1 VEVVATAVVDV
12 AAAVGAAAA
21 VDVVAK
27 GNRMNPGMNK
37 LTLVSIGVC
46 AAIALGATHVAAADR
61 ATEQVAPTQA
71 KAAAQTQASYASPQ
85 QAALA
90 LYAAIKSHDVKSI
103 YKVLGPGS
111 ANLIYTGDDVA
122 DQLMHDKFVA
132 AYDKS
137 LKIEMDGV
145 TKATLVLGDNEW
157 PFPFPLVKGSKG
169 WQFDAKA
176 GAEELV
182 NRHVGENEL
191 FTIRFCLAFGDA
203 QREYAEQDR
212 NGNGLLEYAQRFRS
226 GEGKKDGLYWP
237 SKQGEP
243 DSPFGPLVSSAVN
256 EGYSVASPNP
266 SPFHG
271 YYYRILT
278 AQGTHAPGGSYD
290 YLVNGNMI
298 GGFALIA
305 YPSRWGA
312 SGVMTFMCSHEGS
325 VYQKDLGAD
334 TSEIASK
341 VTRFDPD
348 AGWTRVEQ

>member
-1 VEVVATAVVDV
+1 
-12 AAAVGAAAA
+12 
-21 VDVVAK
+21 
-27 GNRMNPGMNK
+27 MNK
-37 LTLVSIGVC
+37 RTLVSFSVGV
-46 AAIALGATHVAAADR
+46 AITLGTTHLAAADR
-61 ATEQVAPTQA
+61 ATEQLAPTQA
-71 KAAAQTQASYASPQ
+71 KAAAQIQASYASPQ
-85 QAALA
+85 QAAKA
-90 LYAAIKSHDVKSI
+90 LFEAIKSHDVKSI

-111 ANLIYTGDDVA
+111 ANLIYTGDEVA
-122 DQLMHDKFVA
+122 DQVMHDKFVA
-132 AYDKS
+132 AYEQS
-137 LKIEMDGV
+137 LKIEMDSD
-145 TKATLVLGDNEW
+145 TKATLVLGNNEW

-182 NRHVGENEL
+182 NRRVGENEL

-212 NGNGLLEYAQRFRS
+212 NGDGLLEYAQRFRS
-226 GEGKKDGLYWP
+226 SEGKQDGLYWP

-243 DSPFGPLVSSAVN
+243 DSPFGPLVSSGFT
-256 EGYSVASPNP
+256 EGYTAKGAAPL
-266 SPFHG
+266 PFHG

-278 AQGTHAPGGSYD
+278 AQGKDAPGGSYD

-334 TSEIASK
+334 TPEIAGK
-341 VTRFDPD
+341 ITRFDPG

>member
-1 VEVVATAVVDV
+1 
-12 AAAVGAAAA
+12 
-21 VDVVAK
+21 
-27 GNRMNPGMNK
+27 MNK
-37 LTLVSIGVC
+37 RTLVSFSVGV
-46 AAIALGATHVAAADR
+46 AITLGTTHLAAADR
-61 ATEQVAPTQA
+61 ATEQLAPTQA
-71 KAAAQTQASYASPQ
+71 KAAAQIQASYASPQ
-85 QAALA
+85 QAAKA
-90 LYAAIKSHDVKSI
+90 LFEAIKSHDVKSI

-111 ANLIYTGDDVA
+111 ANLIYTGDEVA
-122 DQLMHDKFVA
+122 DQVMHDKFVA
-132 AYDKS
+132 AYEQS
-137 LKIEMDGV
+137 LKIEMDSD
-145 TKATLVLGDNEW
+145 TKATLVLGNNEW

-182 NRHVGENEL
+182 NRRVGENEL

-212 NGNGLLEYAQRFRS
+212 NGDGLLEYAQRFRS
-226 GEGKKDGLYWP
+226 NEGKQDGLYWP

-243 DSPFGPLVSSAVN
+243 DSPFGPLVSSAVT
-256 EGYSVASPNP
+256 EGYTAERSTPL
-266 SPFHG
+266 PFHG

-278 AQGTHAPGGSYD
+278 AQGKDAPGGAYD
-290 YLVNGNMI
+290 YLVNGHMI

-312 SGVMTFMCSHEGS
+312 SGVMTFMCSHEGT

-334 TSEIASK
+334 TPEIAGK
-341 VTRFDPD
+341 ITRFDPG

>member
-1 VEVVATAVVDV
+1 VVATAVVDV
-12 AAAVGAAAA
+12 AVVVVAAAA
-21 VDVVAK
+21 ADVVAK
-27 GNRMNPGMNK
+27 GNRMKPEMNK
-37 LTLVSIGVC
+37 RTLVSSEVGVE
-46 AAIALGATHVAAADR
+46 IALGATHLAAAAADR
-61 ATEQVAPTQA
+61 PTVQTAPTEA
-71 KAAAQTQASYASPQ
+71 KAAAQPQASYTSPQ
-85 QAALA
+85 QAAKA
-90 LYAAIKSHDVKSI
+90 LFEVIASHDVKSI

-122 DQLMHDKFVA
+122 DQMMHDKFIA
-132 AYDKS
+132 AYEQS
-137 LKIEMDGV
+137 LKIEMDGD
-145 TKATLVLGDNEW
+145 TRATLVLGDNEW
-157 PFPFPLVKGSKG
+157 PFPFPLVKESKG

-182 NRHVGENEL
+182 NRRVGENEL

-212 NGNGLLEYAQRFRS
+212 NGDGLLEYAQRFRS
-226 GEGKKDGLYWP
+226 SDGKKDGLYWP

-256 EGYSVASPNP
+256 EGYTAKGAAPL
-266 SPFHG
+266 PFHG

-278 AQGTHAPGGSYD
+278 AQGKDAPGGSYD
-290 YLVNGNMI
+290 YLVNGHMI

-312 SGVMTFMCSHEGS
+312 SGVMTFMCSHEGT

-334 TSEIASK
+334 TPEIAGKISS
-341 VTRFDPD
+341 FDPD
-348 AGWTRVEQ
+348 PSWTKVEQ